1 MKKKTVSIVI
11 AAAAL
16 TLLTGCGSNTAS
28 GAGESASA
36 ETAAAAG
43 TEAAA
48 ETETEEATK
57 TDEETDPAFTEGGEA
72 ESTGTVDLSNAD
84 GLLKQVLDKGTLVA
98 GMEGNWAPWSYH
110 DLDTNEVI
118 GYDADTAR
126 AIGEKLGVEVQIVEA
141 PWESLFAG
149 LDDGRYD
156 IVINGVEVTDER
168 SEKYDFSEPY
178 AYIHTALV
186 VRKDNEEIK
195 SFDDLKGK
203 KTVNSIG
210 STYMELAESYGA
222 SAAGVST
229 LNDTIQNVIDGR
241 ADATLNADVSIYDY
255 LNQQPDANIKIVAT
269 TEDASHVAI
278 PIRKGDETASFE
290 KAVNAAIEELKADG
304 TLAELSG
311 KYFGSDVTKE

>member
-16 TLLTGCGSNTAS
+16 TLLAGCGSNTAS

-36 ETAAAAG
+36 ETA
-43 TEAAA
+43 AAA

-57 TDEETDPAFTEGGEA
+57 TDEETDPAFTEGGEE

-304 TLAELSG
+304 TLAELSE

>member
-16 TLLTGCGSNTAS
+16 TLLAGCGSNTAS

-36 ETAAAAG
+36 ETA
-43 TEAAA
+43 AAA

-57 TDEETDPAFTEGGEA
+57 TDEETDPAFTEGGE
-72 ESTGTVDLSNAD
+72 EEGTGTVDLSNAD

>member
-11 AAAAL
+11 GAAAL
-16 TLLTGCGSNTAS
+16 TLLAGCGSNTAS

-36 ETAAAAG
+36 E

-304 TLAELSG
+304 TLAELSE

>member
-16 TLLTGCGSNTAS
+16 TLLAGCGSNTAS

-36 ETAAAAG
+36 E

-290 KAVNAAIEELKADG
+290 KAVNAVIEELKADG
-304 TLAELSG
+304 TLAELSE

>member
-16 TLLTGCGSNTAS
+16 TLLAGCGSNTAS

-36 ETAAAAG
+36 E

-110 DLDTNEVI
+110 DLDTNAVI

-278 PIRKGDETASFE
+278 PIRKGDETASCE
-290 KAVNAAIEELKADG
+290 KAVNAAIEELKTDG
-304 TLAELSG
+304 TLAELSE

>member
-16 TLLTGCGSNTAS
+16 TLLAGCGSNTAS

-36 ETAAAAG
+36 ET
-43 TEAAA
+43 EAVA

-72 ESTGTVDLSNAD
+72 ESTGTVDLSNVD

-304 TLAELSG
+304 TLAELSE

>member
-1 MKKKTVSIVI
+1 MKKKILTAMM
-11 AAAAL
+11 AAI
-16 TLLTGCGSNTAS
+16 TAS
-28 GAGESASA
+28 VILAGCSASDTAASA
-36 ETAAAAG
+36 EASS
-43 TEAAA
+43 EENSVDAA
-48 ETETEEATK
+48 EETEET
-57 TDEETDPAFTEGGEA
+57 TDGAADTETSGENA
-72 ESTGTVDLSNAD
+72 EAADAGEAD
-84 GLLKQVLDKGTLVA
+84 GLLKEIQDKGKIVV
-98 GMEGNWAPWSYH
+98 GMEGDWAPWSYH
-110 DLDTNEVI
+110 DTETNEVI

-126 AIGEKLGVEVQIVEA
+126 AIGEKLGVEVEIVEA

-156 IVINGVEVTDER
+156 MVVNGVEITDER

-186 VRKDNEEIK
+186 VRGDNEDIK
-195 SFDDLKGK
+195 SFEDLKGK

-241 ADATLNADVSIYDY
+241 ADATLNADVSFYDY
-255 LNQQPDANIKIVAT
+255 MNQQPDANIKIVAT
-269 TEDASHVAI
+269 TEEASNVAI
-278 PIRKGDETASFE
+278 PIRKGEETASFE
-290 KAVNAAIEELKADG
+290 SAVNAAIEELKEDG
-304 TLAELSG
+304 TLAELSE

>member
-36 ETAAAAG
+36 E

-304 TLAELSG
+304 TLAELSE
-311 KYFGSDVTKE
+311 KYFGSDITKE

>member
-16 TLLTGCGSNTAS
+16 TLLAGCGSNTAS

-36 ETAAAAG
+36 E

-269 TEDASHVAI
+269 TEDARHVAI

-304 TLAELSG
+304 TLAELSE

>member
-16 TLLTGCGSNTAS
+16 TLLAGCGSNTAF
-28 GAGESASA
+28 GTGESASA
-36 ETAAAAG
+36 E

-304 TLAELSG
+304 TLAKLSE

>member
-16 TLLTGCGSNTAS
+16 TLLAGCGSNTAS

-36 ETAAAAG
+36 E

-186 VRKDNEEIK
+186 VRKDNGEIK

-304 TLAELSG
+304 TLAELSE

>member
-16 TLLTGCGSNTAS
+16 TLLAGCGSNTAS
-28 GAGESASA
+28 GAGKSASA
-36 ETAAAAG
+36 ETA
-43 TEAAA
+43 AAA

-195 SFDDLKGK
+195 NFDDLKGK

-304 TLAELSG
+304 TLAELSE

>member
-11 AAAAL
+11 AVAAL
-16 TLLTGCGSNTAS
+16 TLLAGCGSNTAS

-36 ETAAAAG
+36 E

-290 KAVNAAIEELKADG
+290 KAVNAAIEELKEDG
-304 TLAELSG
+304 TLAELSE

>member
-16 TLLTGCGSNTAS
+16 TLLAGCGSNTAS

-36 ETAAAAG
+36 E

-290 KAVNAAIEELKADG
+290 KAVNAAIEELGRGASIRG
-304 TLAELSG
+304 EALTLEEFAKLSNILSNI
-311 KYFGSDVTKE
+311 K

>member
-16 TLLTGCGSNTAS
+16 TLLAGCGSNTAS

-36 ETAAAAG
+36 E

-72 ESTGTVDLSNAD
+72 ESTGTVDFSNAD

-304 TLAELSG
+304 TLAELSE

>member
-11 AAAAL
+11 AAAL
-16 TLLTGCGSNTAS
+16 TLLAGCGSNTAS

-36 ETAAAAG
+36 E

-304 TLAELSG
+304 TLAELSE

>member
-1 MKKKTVSIVI
+1 MKKRALIAIT
-11 AAAAL
+11 AAAFVMTSMA
-16 TLLTGCGSNTAS
+16 GCGSTSDTTAQTS
-28 GAGESASA
+28 SA
-36 ETAAAAG
+36 EESTAAAANAE
-43 TEAAA
+43 EAQEAS
-48 ETETEEATK
+48 TEELEEIDAAMSY
-57 TDEETDPAFTEGGEA
+57 TD
-72 ESTGTVDLSNAD
+72 AD
-84 GLLKQVLDKGTLVA
+84 GLLKDVLEKGKLVA
-98 GMEGNWAPWSYH
+98 GMEGDWAPWSYH
-110 DLDTNEVI
+110 DTESDEVI
-118 GYDADTAR
+118 GFDADTAR
-126 AIGEKLGVEVQIVEA
+126 AIGEKLGVEVEIVEA

-156 IVINGVEVTDER
+156 IVVNGVEITDER

-186 VRKDNEEIK
+186 VRGDNEDIK

-269 TEDASHVAI
+269 TEEASHVAI
-278 PIRKGDETASFE
+278 PIRKGEETASFE
-290 KAVNAAIEELKADG
+290 EAVNAAIQELKEDG
-304 TLAELSG
+304 TLAALSE
-311 KYFGSDVTKE
+311 KYFGSDVTK

>member
-16 TLLTGCGSNTAS
+16 TLLAGCGSNTAS

-36 ETAAAAG
+36 ET
-43 TEAAA
+43 EAAA
-48 ETETEEATK
+48 ETETKEATK

-98 GMEGNWAPWSYH
+98 GMEGNWAPWSYY

-304 TLAELSG
+304 TLAELSE

>member
-16 TLLTGCGSNTAS
+16 TLLAGCGSNTAS

-36 ETAAAAG
+36 E

-290 KAVNAAIEELKADG
+290 KAFNAAIEELNADG
-304 TLAELSG
+304 TLAELSE

>member
-16 TLLTGCGSNTAS
+16 ILLAGCGSNTAS

-36 ETAAAAG
+36 E

-304 TLAELSG
+304 TLAELSE

>member
-16 TLLTGCGSNTAS
+16 TLLAGCGSNTAS

-36 ETAAAAG
+36 E

-72 ESTGTVDLSNAD
+72 ESTATVDLSNAD

-304 TLAELSG
+304 TLAELSE

>member
-16 TLLTGCGSNTAS
+16 TLLAGCGSNTAS

-36 ETAAAAG
+36 E

-57 TDEETDPAFTEGGEA
+57 TDEETDPAFAEGGEA

-304 TLAELSG
+304 TLAELSE

>member
-16 TLLTGCGSNTAS
+16 PLLAGCGSNTAS

-36 ETAAAAG
+36 ETA
-43 TEAAA
+43 AAA

-304 TLAELSG
+304 TLAELSE

>member
-16 TLLTGCGSNTAS
+16 TLLAGCGSNTAS

-36 ETAAAAG
+36 E

-141 PWESLFAG
+141 PGESLFAG

-304 TLAELSG
+304 TLAELSE

>member
-16 TLLTGCGSNTAS
+16 TLLAGCGSNTAS

-168 SEKYDFSEPY
+168 SGKYDFSEPY
-178 AYIHTALV
+178 AYIHTELV

-304 TLAELSG
+304 TLAELSE

>member
-16 TLLTGCGSNTAS
+16 TLLAGCGSNTAS
-28 GAGESASA
+28 GTGESASA
-36 ETAAAAG
+36 E

-304 TLAELSG
+304 TLAELSE

>member
-11 AAAAL
+11 AAAAF
-16 TLLTGCGSNTAS
+16 TLLAGCGSNTAS

-36 ETAAAAG
+36 E

-304 TLAELSG
+304 TLAELSE

>member
-36 ETAAAAG
+36 E

-304 TLAELSG
+304 TLAELSE

>member
-16 TLLTGCGSNTAS
+16 TLLAGCGSNTAS

-36 ETAAAAG
+36 E

-304 TLAELSG
+304 TLAELSE
-311 KYFGSDVTKE
+311 KYFGSDVTKER

>member
-16 TLLTGCGSNTAS
+16 TLLAGCGSNTAS
-28 GAGESASA
+28 GEGESASA
-36 ETAAAAG
+36 E

-304 TLAELSG
+304 TLAELSE

>member
-16 TLLTGCGSNTAS
+16 TLLAGCGSNTAS

-36 ETAAAAG
+36 E

-195 SFDDLKGK
+195 GFDDLKGK

-304 TLAELSG
+304 TLAELSE

>member
-16 TLLTGCGSNTAS
+16 TLLAGCGSNTAS

-36 ETAAAAG
+36 E

-241 ADATLNADVSIYDY
+241 ADDTLNADVSIYDY

-304 TLAELSG
+304 TLAELSE

>member
-16 TLLTGCGSNTAS
+16 TLLAGCGSNTAS

-36 ETAAAAG
+36 E

-290 KAVNAAIEELKADG
+290 KAVNVAIEELKADG
-304 TLAELSG
+304 TLAELSE

>member
-16 TLLTGCGSNTAS
+16 TLLAGCGSNTAS

-36 ETAAAAG
+36 E

-186 VRKDNEEIK
+186 VREDNEEIK

-304 TLAELSG
+304 TLAELSE